1 MSAITHSD
9 QTGEYTIH
17 DEEVLLDLFEAKI
30 IDKVMGLRED
40 YQDPISFM
48 TAADLVSNYIQ
59 KYNRAHKVGC
69 RTVHDVAEFE
79 LMRIRAGAG
88 YSLDD

>member
-1 MSAITHSD
+1 MSAITHH
-9 QTGEYTIH
+9 TIFKNYIIH
-17 DEEVLLDLFEAKI
+17 DEQVLIALFEAKLSH
-30 IDKVMGLRED
+30 KVLGLRED

-59 KYNRAHKVGC
+59 KYNRAHKAGC
-69 RTVHDVAEFE
+69 RHIRDVAEFE
-79 LMRIRAGAG
+79 VIRIRAGAE